1 LENNHQVL
9 LKSRPAGMPTLD
21 NFEYVSSRIPK
32 AGKDEILVRNLYLSL
47 DPYMRGRMDDTKSY
61 VPSVAVGGVMVG
73 HTAGEV
79 LESNDP
85 RFQVGDFVVG
95 YGHWQE
101 YAVLST
107 SGPVRK
113 LDPAVAPIST
123 ALGVLGMPGRT
134 AWIGLVELASPKPN
148 ETVVVSAAAGAVGSV
163 VGQIAKMKQCR
174 VVGIAGGSEKCRYVV
189 DELGF
194 DACVDHRSPS
204 FAEDLVKACPRGI
217 DINFENVGGK
227 VLEAV
232 WPLLNDFARVTICG
246 LVAEY
251 NDKPPPGPELHSLL
265 TRRISV
271 RGFVILDY
279 VARTQEY
286 LDQMTPWVRE
296 GKIKYREH
304 IVDGLENAPG
314 AFIGMLNGKNFGKQI
329 VRIANS

>member
-1 LENNHQVL
+1 
-9 LKSRPAGMPTLD
+9 
-21 NFEYVSSRIPK
+21 
-32 AGKDEILVRNLYLSL
+32 
-47 DPYMRGRMDDTKSY
+47 
-61 VPSVAVGGVMVG
+61 
-73 HTAGEV
+73 
-79 LESNDP
+79 
-85 RFQVGDFVVG
+85 VG

-101 YAVLST
+101 YATLST

-113 LDPAVAPIST
+113 LDPSAAPIST

-134 AWIGLVELASPKPN
+134 AWIGLVELANPQPN

-174 VVGIAGGSEKCRYVV
+174 VVGIAGGTEKCRYVV

-194 DACVDHRSPS
+194 DACVDHRSPG
-204 FAEDLVKACPRGI
+204 FAEDLAKACPRGI

-251 NDKPPPGPELHSLL
+251 NGNPPPGPELHSLL

-296 GKIKYREH
+296 GKIKYRED

-314 AFIGMLNGKNFGKQI
+314 AFIGMLNGKNFGKLI
-329 VRIANS
+329 VRIANSRPL